1 MIGMPYT
8 INSNFIENTI
18 YLFHSILVHWIV
30 NAGPYNFYMES
41 MHMEELLVNNSWEI
55 HTCIH
60 EEFKDQ

>member
-41 MHMEELLVNNSWEI
+41 MHMEELLVNNS
-55 HTCIH
+55 
-60 EEFKDQ
+60 